1 MAKDDALTVTRLEI
15 AEHVAS
21 GFIGSPL
28 TREQLVALAHRSG
41 AQLAVERILQQL
53 PDGQFQD
60 VRQLWPA
67 LPDMPIE
74 PAAPG
79 QPLSSPVQGN

>member
-1 MAKDDALTVTRLEI
+1 MPVTRLEI

-28 TREQLVALAHRSG
+28 TREQLVALAQRSG
-41 AQLAVERILQQL
+41 ARPAVERILEQL

-74 PAAPG
+74 PGTPGYPEPRGG
-79 QPLSSPVQGN
+79 QPN